1 MSTNSPIFIHSWWR
15 SSSTYV
21 WLKLRQDVSLQC
33 FYEPLHERVASLD
46 VNAIQSGPEVA
57 IGRMLRHPA
66 AEKHNF
72 YEYLEPVRSGTLRYT
87 PDLAYERY
95 ILRRDQADPGLFA
108 YIDGLISVA
117 AGNARRAVLC
127 FCRSQMRSAWMKEN
141 FAGTHIAQIRN
152 PFDQWVSFQINP
164 YFIRR
169 MMGLALLL
177 RKLHPDAFA
186 HIEDFERQARELSNS
201 TGHQRNDPG
210 QKPLSKRDVFRIYM
224 VIWIASALQSVSS
237 SDFVLDV
244 DLLSND
250 RDYQKLSA
258 RKFQSLGCAID
269 FSDCLAPQ
277 AENSGIGSPEIK
289 EAVDDAIRAIKSN
302 AKSLAIFDAEAI
314 PRCLPALGPA
324 SREIVSL
331 AAQRA

>member
-21 WLKLRQDVSLQC
+21 WLKLRQDASLQC
-33 FYEPLHERVASLD
+33 FYEPLHEGVAGLN
-46 VNAIQSGPEVA
+46 VNAILSGPEVSL
-57 IGRMLRHPA
+57 GRMLRHPV

-72 YEYLEPVRSGTLRYT
+72 FEYLEPLRSGTLRYT

-95 ILRRDQADPGLFA
+95 ILRRGQADPGLFT

-127 FCRSQMRSAWMKEN
+127 FCRSQMRSAWMREN

-152 PFDQWVSFQINP
+152 PFDQWVSFQVNP
-164 YFIRR
+164 YFVRR
-169 MMGLALLL
+169 MMSLALSL

-186 HIEDFERQARELSNS
+186 HIEGFEHQARALSNS
-201 TGHQRNDPG
+201 AGQERNAPG

-224 VIWIASALQSVSS
+224 VIWLASSLQSISS

-250 RDYQKLSA
+250 REYQKLSA
-258 RKFQSLGCAID
+258 RKFRSLGCKID

-277 AENSGIGSPEIK
+277 AESSGVRPPEIK
-289 EAVDDAIRAIKSN
+289 EAVDDAIKAITTN

-314 PRCLPALGPA
+314 SLCLPALGPA

-331 AAQRA
+331 VTQRA

>member
-1 MSTNSPIFIHSWWR
+1 MSTNSSIFIHSWWR

-21 WLKLRQDVSLQC
+21 WLKLRQEVSLQC
-33 FYEPLHERVASLD
+33 FYEPLHEGIAGLN
-46 VNAIQSGPEVA
+46 VNAILSGPEVSL
-57 IGRMLRHPA
+57 GRMLRHPA

-72 YEYLEPVRSGTLRYT
+72 FEYLEPVRSGTLRYT

-95 ILRRDQADPGLFA
+95 ILRRGQVDPGLFT

-117 AGNARRAVLC
+117 AGNSRRAVLC

-152 PFDQWVSFQINP
+152 PFDQWVSFQVNP
-164 YFIRR
+164 YFIAR
-169 MMGLALLL
+169 MMGLALSL
-177 RKLHPDAFA
+177 RKLHPGAFT
-186 HIEDFERQARELSNS
+186 HIEDFERQARELSNRA
-201 TGHQRNDPG
+201 GHPRNYSGP
-210 QKPLSKRDVFRIYM
+210 KPMSKRDVFRIYM
-224 VIWIASALQSVSS
+224 IIWIASATQSISN

-250 RDYQKLSA
+250 RDYQKLSTH
-258 RKFQSLGCAID
+258 KFLSLGCKID

-277 AENSGIGSPEIK
+277 AESSGIGSPEIK
-289 EAVDDAIRAIKSN
+289 EAVDDAIRAIKYN

-314 PRCLPALGPA
+314 SKFLPALGRA

>member
-1 MSTNSPIFIHSWWR
+1 MSINSPIFIHSWWR

-21 WLKLRQDVSLQC
+21 WLKLRQDASLQC
-33 FYEPLHERVASLD
+33 FYEPLHEGISGLN
-46 VNAIQSGPEVA
+46 VNAILSGPEVSL
-57 IGRMLRHPA
+57 GRMLRHPA

-72 YEYLEPVRSGTLRYT
+72 FEYLEPVRSGTLRYT

-95 ILRRDQADPGLFA
+95 LLRRDQADPGLFT

-141 FAGTHIAQIRN
+141 FAGAHIAQIRN
-152 PFDQWVSFQINP
+152 PFDQWASFQVNP
-164 YFIRR
+164 YFINS
-169 MMGLALLL
+169 MMSLALLL
-177 RKLHPDAFA
+177 RKSHPGAFA
-186 HIEDFERQARELSNS
+186 HIEGFERQARALSNS
-201 TGHQRNDPG
+201 TGPRRSDPG
-210 QKPLSKRDVFRIYM
+210 LKPLSKRDVFRIYM
-224 VIWIASALQSVSS
+224 VIWIASALQSISS

-250 RDYQKLSA
+250 PDYQKLSA
-258 RKFQSLGCAID
+258 RKFQSLGCTID
-269 FSDCLAPQ
+269 FSDCLAPH

-289 EAVDDAIRAIKSN
+289 EVVDDAIRAITSN

-314 PRCLPALGPA
+314 SLRLPALSPA
-324 SREIVSL
+324 SREIISL

>member
-1 MSTNSPIFIHSWWR
+1 
-15 SSSTYV
+15 
-21 WLKLRQDVSLQC
+21 
-33 FYEPLHERVASLD
+33 
-46 VNAIQSGPEVA
+46 
-57 IGRMLRHPA
+57 
-66 AEKHNF
+66 
-72 YEYLEPVRSGTLRYT
+72 
-87 PDLAYERY
+87 
-95 ILRRDQADPGLFA
+95 
-108 YIDGLISVA
+108 
-117 AGNARRAVLC
+117 
-127 FCRSQMRSAWMKEN
+127 MKEN

>member
-1 MSTNSPIFIHSWWR
+1 MSVNSSIFIHSWWR

-21 WLKLRQDVSLQC
+21 WQKLRQDVSLQC
-33 FYEPLHERVASLD
+33 FYEPLHEGIASLN
-46 VNAIQSGPEVA
+46 VNAILSGPEVSL
-57 IGRMLRHPA
+57 GRMLRHPT

-72 YEYLEPVRSGTLRYT
+72 FEYLEPVRSGTLRYT

-95 ILRRDQADPGLFA
+95 ILRREQADAGLFA

-152 PFDQWVSFQINP
+152 PFDQWVSFQVNP
-164 YFIRR
+164 YFIAR
-169 MMGLALLL
+169 MMGLALSL
-177 RKLHPDAFA
+177 RKLHPGAFT
-186 HIEDFERQARELSNS
+186 HIEDFELQAKEHSNRV
-201 TGHQRNDPG
+201 GHQRNDPG
-210 QKPLSKRDVFRIYM
+210 PKPLSKRDVFRIYM
-224 VIWIASALQSVSS
+224 LIWIASSMQSISN

-244 DLLSND
+244 DLLSNNP
-250 RDYQKLSA
+250 DYQKLSA
-258 RKFQSLGCAID
+258 SKFQSLGCKID
-269 FSDCLAPQ
+269 FSDCLAPHS
-277 AENSGIGSPEIK
+277 ESLGIGSPGIR

-302 AKSLAIFDAEAI
+302 AQSLAIFDAEAI
-314 PRCLPALGPA
+314 SKSLLALGPA

-331 AAQRA
+331 VAQRA